1 MPSTVFDAS
10 SLVGALLKA
19 DFIPERPLLLARSTG
34 EICLSKA
41 VEREYREVFARPK
54 FTKYLTPGRVER
66 ILGVIG
72 SGARQVE
79 PTVPVTDCRD
89 AKDNKYLELALEAGA
104 DITVSSDDDLLVLNP
119 WRGIA
124 VITPA
129 EFVQRCEPAPPL
141 PRPGRR

>member
-1 MPSTVFDAS
+1 MPTTVFDAS

-19 DFIPERPLLLARSTG
+19 DSVPERVLLLARATG

-41 VEREYREVFARPK
+41 VEREYREVFTRPK
-54 FTKYLTPGRVER
+54 FRKFLIPGRFER

-79 PTVPVTDCRD
+79 PTVCITDCRD
-89 AKDNKYLELALEAGA
+89 AKDNKYLEVALEAGA

-119 WRGIA
+119 WRVRA
-124 VITPA
+124 PSSRPPA
-129 EFVQRCEPAPPL
+129 HAHS
-141 PRPGRR
+141 RR